1 VKFNSNLK
9 IVFTILLV
17 ILLISIIFFGEIH
30 NSLLKYKFYNVIL
43 RVLPIELKDFTK
55 RHLINYSDL
64 EKISYKNFKYSKKI
78 GFQNFQKDLKKKYIL
93 NESQIKFNQIKDED
107 LLNKIIT
114 NNNFELFSVSFY
126 DVIEFGVLIKN
137 KKFRSNNLIIYIQ
150 GHRGNPFDNKY
161 FLDLKNKYL
170 NRNYDILA
178 LSMSNLGLNKEK
190 FLSTHLEFPNKNSN
204 NRRHEIYSDFKDLNY
219 PEKKPL
225 SLMLSGNYYLIKNIL
240 LKKNYDKIILTGI
253 SGGGWYT
260 TLLTPIINEIDIS
273 ISFSGTKPL
282 HYVYYRCCHD
292 WEQKYSSIWKGFNY
306 EDFYYMSTFRLK
318 NNSIFRRKSYQI
330 YDLNEGEIFGGR
342 FAQSMKKISDNI
354 NSEFFKVLIKDEGLH
369 EISISVI
376 DQLINENLK

>member
-1 VKFNSNLK
+1 MELKNFAKKQLINFSNLEE
-9 IVFTILLV
+9 T
-17 ILLISIIFFGEIH
+17 
-30 NSLLKYKFYNVIL
+30 
-43 RVLPIELKDFTK
+43 
-55 RHLINYSDL
+55 
-64 EKISYKNFKYSKKI
+64 SYKNFKNSKKI
-78 GFQNFQKDLKKKYIL
+78 GFQNFQNDLKKKYIL

-126 DVIEFGVLIKN
+126 DVKEFGVLIKN

-170 NRNYDILA
+170 NHNYDILA
-178 LSMSNLGLNKEK
+178 LSMSNLGLNKVK

-253 SGGGWYT
+253 SGGGFYT

-292 WEQKYSSIWKGFNY
+292 WEQKYSSIWKKYNY

-330 YDLNEGEIFGGR
+330 YDLDEGEVFGGR
-342 FAQSMKKISDNI
+342 FAQSMKKVSDNI

-376 DQLINENLK
+376 DKLINENLK

>member
-1 VKFNSNLK
+1 MKFNSNLK

-190 FLSTHLEFPNKNSN
+190 FLSTHLEFPNKNSS